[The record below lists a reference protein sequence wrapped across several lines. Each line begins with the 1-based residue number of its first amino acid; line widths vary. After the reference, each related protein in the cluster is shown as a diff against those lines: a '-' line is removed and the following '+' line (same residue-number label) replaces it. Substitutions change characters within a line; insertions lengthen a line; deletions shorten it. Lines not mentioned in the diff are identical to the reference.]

1 MRQRRL
7 WWLTV
12 FPRLGNLTRRTAAT
26 FSSPPGDGSA
36 RRQSACLDRFS
47 GAVSSLSRPKGGT
60 RVRRSPTRST
70 IVCWFAADLFMR
82 RGERNAPPPRLPWP
96 QMRPEHTCAVQ
107 HAQRELYCRWSCRWP
122 SGVVSSGR
130 HVAFITDVVSD
141 PYHNKTTILAT
152 QRGQRISTSRTSRD
166 HNPLAPPTLV

>member
-1 MRQRRL
+1 MTRLFLISSAAAAQYVRQRRL

-107 HAQRELYCRWSCRWP
+107 HAQARTLLPLVMS
-122 SGVVSSGR
+122 VAIGR
-130 HVAFITDVVSD
+130 RKLRPACCIH
-141 PYHNKTTILAT
+141 HR
-152 QRGQRISTSRTSRD
+152 RGE
-166 HNPLAPPTLV
+166 